1 MSLRSRLTTAFLV
14 VVLGPV
20 LVGAVF
26 VAAVMSH
33 LADSRGEALANS
45 AVTMV
50 DSTLGTVCERIQA
63 SAAAVALNY
72 SSGGE
77 RTAVEM
83 AQLVVG
89 RKVVDGVVFTSL
101 DEAGTDPGK
110 DVGAEA
116 PEGAWVDCG
125 ESAAYAGEGPIVAL
139 GAQAEVQ
146 GTDGTTAVFS
156 AFRIV
161 DREFL
166 GRLALVAD
174 ADLVLQDNRER
185 PLHAGAEEVG
195 RWDYTDSFLPL
206 RIGTVAT
213 DVTPMYWTLAA
224 MVTASTILAMGL
236 ATWLARSTT
245 RPLAELSA
253 AAERVSEGDLDVR
266 VPVHG
271 RDEVAQLALSFNRM
285 TAQTQAYVQALTS
298 SRDQMRGQLG
308 RLGQTLTATLDLDRI
323 LEVILDTAM
332 VTAGAEAGAILLVD
346 VDDADQ
352 LRERAGEG
360 DLGLDQP
367 ATIRIGEG
375 ILGSIAAS
383 GVPAHGRIVDGRFG
397 EWHRVDTEPDART
410 VVAVPFN
417 GRQPVDH
424 ERSSGRQSIDQ
435 DRTGRQFVDP
445 DRTTARPVDRDRT
458 TGRHTVDADR
468 AGRQFADPDRTTAR
482 PPSGDRAAS
491 RLIEADR
498 DNGDRPAE
506 HPAVPYGDGR
516 APGEPEFGSAPR
528 TDGGVLGVLVVYNR
542 VAGED
547 FEPGDVDTLRTFAGQ
562 ASVAVENVLLHRQ
575 AQRLSLTDPLT
586 GLWNYRFMQTSLRRE
601 AERTRRY
608 QRPSAL
614 LAIDLDR
621 FKTVNDTYGHPV
633 GDQVLVEL
641 ARRITAQIREVDLA
655 FRHGGEEFMVL
666 LPETDAVGAEVVA
679 ERLGRAVAARPFK
692 VHDGADTREL
702 RISVSIGIAVLGEH
716 ADTATAVLAAAD
728 EALYAAKAAGRG
740 TWRVAV

>member
-33 LADSRGEALANS
+33 LADSRGDALANS

-50 DSTLGTVCERIQA
+50 DSTLGTTCERIQA

-72 SSGGE
+72 SSGGR
-77 RTAVEM
+77 RTATEM
-83 AQLVVG
+83 AHLLVN
-89 RKVVDGVVFTSL
+89 RAVVDGVVFTSL
-101 DEAGTDPGK
+101 DEAGTDPGT
-110 DVGAEA
+110 DIGAEA

-125 ESAAYAGEGPIVAL
+125 ESAPYAGAGPIVAL

-146 GTDGTTAVFS
+146 STDGTTAVFS

-161 DREFL
+161 DRAFL
-166 GRLALVAD
+166 DRLATVAD
-174 ADLVLQDNRER
+174 AGLVLRDDRDR
-185 PLHAGAEEVG
+185 PLEVGRIEGG
-195 RWDYTDSFLPL
+195 RWDYTDAFLPL
-206 RIGTVAT
+206 SIGTEST

-224 MVTASTILAMGL
+224 MVTASTGLAMGL
-236 ATWLARSTT
+236 ASWLARSTT
-245 RPLAELSA
+245 RPLAELSG

-285 TAQTQAYVQALTS
+285 TAQTQSYVQALTS

-352 LRERAGEG
+352 LRQRAGEG
-360 DLGLDQP
+360 DLGIEQP
-367 ATIRIGEG
+367 ASIRIGEG

-383 GVPAHGRIVDGRFG
+383 GAPAHGRITEGRFG
-397 EWHRVDTEPDART
+397 EHRRAATEPDAAT
-410 VVAVPFN
+410 IVAVPFY
-417 GRQPVDH
+417 GRQPVDR
-424 ERSSGRQSIDQ
+424 ERTPGRPQAEAERPRQ
-435 DRTGRQFVDP
+435 D
-445 DRTTARPVDRDRT
+445 
-458 TGRHTVDADR
+458 
-468 AGRQFADPDRTTAR
+468 FAAKRSTP
-482 PPSGDRAAS
+482 
-491 RLIEADR
+491 
-498 DNGDRPAE
+498 
-506 HPAVPYGDGR
+506 
-516 APGEPEFGSAPR
+516 EPEYGSIPPG
-528 TDGGVLGVLVVYNR
+528 GGVLGVLVVYNR

-562 ASVAVENVLLHRQ
+562 AAVAVENVLLHRQ

-633 GDQVLVEL
+633 GDQVLIEL
-641 ARRITAQIREVDLA
+641 ARRITGQIREVDLA

-679 ERLGRAVAARPFK
+679 ERLGRSVAARPFK
-692 VHDGADTREL
+692 VNDATGGREL

-716 ADTATAVLAAAD
+716 ADTANAVLAAAD

>member
-1 MSLRSRLTTAFLV
+1 VSLRSRLTTAFLV

-50 DSTLGTVCERIQA
+50 DSTLGTICERIQA

-72 SSGGE
+72 SSGNE
-77 RTAVEM
+77 LNAAEM
-83 AQLVVG
+83 AELLVD
-89 RKVVDGVVFTSL
+89 RAVVDGVVFTGL
-101 DEAGTDPGK
+101 DDAAADTGPDIGV
-110 DVGAEA
+110 DA

-125 ESAAYAGEGPIVAL
+125 ETAAYADAGPIVAL

-146 GTDGTTAVFS
+146 STDGTTAVFS
-156 AFRIV
+156 AFRVV
-161 DREFL
+161 DVEFL
-166 GRLALVAD
+166 GRIARVAD
-174 ADLVLQDNRER
+174 AELVLQDSRAE
-185 PLHAGAEEVG
+185 PLGAGAVDAG
-195 RWDYTDSFLPL
+195 RWDFTDAFLPL
-206 RIGTVAT
+206 SIGTAAT

-224 MVTASTILAMGL
+224 MVAASAVCAMGL
-236 ATWLARSTT
+236 AAWLARSTT

-271 RDEVAQLALSFNRM
+271 RDEVAHLALAFNRM
-285 TAQTQAYVQALTS
+285 TAQTQAYVQALTA

-332 VTAGAEAGAILLVD
+332 VTAGAEAGVVMLVD

-352 LRERAGEG
+352 LRQRAGEG
-360 DLGLDQP
+360 DLGIDQP

-375 ILGSIAAS
+375 IVGSIAAS
-383 GVPAHGRIVDGRFG
+383 AAPAHGRIAEGVFG
-397 EWHRVDTEPDART
+397 DWRRADTEPDART
-410 VVAVPFN
+410 IAAVPFS
-417 GRQPVDH
+417 GRQPVD
-424 ERSSGRQSIDQ
+424 Q
-435 DRTGRQFVDP
+435 DFITGRPLPETDL
-445 DRTTARPVDRDRT
+445 
-458 TGRHTVDADR
+458 
-468 AGRQFADPDRTTAR
+468 
-482 PPSGDRAAS
+482 AAT
-491 RLIEADR
+491 
-498 DNGDRPAE
+498 
-506 HPAVPYGDGR
+506 
-516 APGEPEFGSAPR
+516 R
-528 TDGGVLGVLVVYNR
+528 TDGGVLGVLVLYNR

-562 ASVAVENVLLHRQ
+562 AAVAVENVLLHRQ

-621 FKTVNDTYGHPV
+621 FKAVNDAYGHPV
-633 GDQVLVEL
+633 GDQVLIEL

-666 LPETDAVGAEVVA
+666 LPETDAAGAEVVA
-679 ERLGRAVAARPFK
+679 ERLGRAVASRPFK
-692 VHDGADTREL
+692 VNESSGGREL
-702 RISVSIGIAVLGEH
+702 HVSVSIGVAVLGVH
-716 ADTATAVLAAAD
+716 ADGATAVLAAAD

-740 TWRVAV
+740 TWRVAAA

>member
-50 DSTLGTVCERIQA
+50 DSTLGTICERIQA

-72 SSGGE
+72 RNGDQE
-77 RTAVEM
+77 NAVEM
-83 AQLVVG
+83 AQLLVD
-89 RKVVDGVVFTSL
+89 RSVVDGVVFSSL
-101 DEAGTDPGK
+101 ATVSNDTGMDI
-110 DVGAEA
+110 GAEA
-116 PEGAWVDCG
+116 PDGSWVDCG
-125 ESAAYAGEGPIVAL
+125 ETVAYAGTHPIVAL

-146 GTDGTTAVFS
+146 NADGSTAVFT
-156 AFRIV
+156 AFREV
-161 DREFL
+161 DQEFL
-166 GRLALVAD
+166 ARLSRVAD
-174 ADLVLQDNRER
+174 ADLILQDAR
-185 PLHAGAEEVG
+185 PTPIEVGSADAG
-195 RWDYTDSFLPL
+195 RWDFTDSFLPL
-206 RIGTVAT
+206 SIGTVAT

-224 MVTASTILAMGL
+224 MVFASAVCAVGL
-236 ATWLARSTT
+236 AAWLARSTT

-253 AAERVSEGDLDVR
+253 AAERVAEGDLTVR

-271 RDEVAQLALSFNRM
+271 RDEVAHLAFAFNRM
-285 TAQTQAYVQALTS
+285 TAQTQSYVNALTA

-332 VTAGAEAGAILLVD
+332 VTAGAEAGVIMLVD

-360 DLGLDQP
+360 DLGITEP

-375 ILGSIAAS
+375 IIGAIAAG
-383 GVPAHGRIVDGRFG
+383 GVPAHGRIIDGRFEG
-397 EWHRVDTEPDART
+397 SRRADTEPDAHT
-410 VVAVPFN
+410 IVAVPFS

-424 ERSSGRQSIDQ
+424 ERSSGRQ
-435 DRTGRQFVDP
+435 
-445 DRTTARPVDRDRT
+445 PVDHERRPSST
-458 TGRHTVDADR
+458 TDADR
-468 AGRQFADPDRTTAR
+468 P
-482 PPSGDRAAS
+482 RA
-491 RLIEADR
+491 
-498 DNGDRPAE
+498 
-506 HPAVPYGDGR
+506 GDGEY
-516 APGEPEFGSAPR
+516 GGAPR
-528 TDGGVLGVLVVYNR
+528 TDAGVLGVLVLYNR
-542 VAGED
+542 IGGDE
-547 FEPGDVDTLRTFAGQ
+547 FESGDVETLKTFAGQ
-562 ASVAVENVLLHRQ
+562 ASVAVENVLLHRH
-575 AQRLSLTDPLT
+575 AERLSLTDPLT

-601 AERTRRY
+601 AERSRRY
-608 QRPSAL
+608 IRPSAL

-621 FKTVNDTYGHPV
+621 FKDVNDTYGHPV
-633 GDQVLVEL
+633 GDQVLTEL

-666 LPETDAVGAEVVA
+666 LPETDSAGASVVA
-679 ERLGRAVAARPFK
+679 ERLGKAVNARKFK
-692 VHDGADTREL
+692 VNDASGGREL
-702 RISVSIGIAVLGEH
+702 NITVSIGIAVLGEH
-716 ADTATAVLAAAD
+716 SETANGVLAAAD
-728 EALYAAKAAGRG
+728 EALYAAKAAGRD

>member
-50 DSTLGTVCERIQA
+50 DSTLGTICERIQA

-72 SSGGE
+72 RNGDQE
-77 RTAVEM
+77 NAVEM
-83 AQLVVG
+83 AQLLVD
-89 RKVVDGVVFTSL
+89 RAVVDGVVFSSLASVGTSP
-101 DEAGTDPGK
+101 GTDI
-110 DVGAEA
+110 GAEA
-116 PEGAWVDCG
+116 PDGSWVDCG
-125 ESAAYAGEGPIVAL
+125 EAVAYAGAGPIVAL

-146 GTDGTTAVFS
+146 NADGSTSVFT
-156 AFRIV
+156 AFREV
-161 DREFL
+161 DQTFL
-166 GRLALVAD
+166 ARLARVAD
-174 ADLVLQDNRER
+174 ADLILQDSRTT
-185 PLHAGAEEVG
+185 PLSVGSADAG
-195 RWDYTDSFLPL
+195 RWDFTDSFLPL
-206 RIGTVAT
+206 SIGTVAT

-224 MVTASTILAMGL
+224 MVTASAFCAVGL
-236 ATWLARSTT
+236 AAWLARSTT

-253 AAERVSEGDLDVR
+253 AAERVAQGDLNVR

-271 RDEVAQLALSFNRM
+271 RDEVAQLAFAFNRM
-285 TAQTQAYVQALTS
+285 TAQTQSYVNALTA

-332 VTAGAEAGAILLVD
+332 VTAGAEAGVIMLVD

-360 DLGLDQP
+360 DLGITEP
-367 ATIRIGEG
+367 ASIRIGEG
-375 ILGSIAAS
+375 IIGAIAAG
-383 GVPAHGRIVDGRFG
+383 GVPAHGRIVDGRFEG
-397 EWHRVDTEPDART
+397 RHRAATEPDAHT
-410 VVAVPFN
+410 IVAVPFS
-417 GRQPVDH
+417 GRQPVDP
-424 ERSSGRQSIDQ
+424 ELSSGRHPVDHEAGVDQ
-435 DRTGRQFVDP
+435 ARRG
-445 DRTTARPVDRDRT
+445 RPVE
-458 TGRHTVDADR
+458 H
-468 AGRQFADPDRTTAR
+468 AR
-482 PPSGDRAAS
+482 G
-491 RLIEADR
+491 
-498 DNGDRPAE
+498 
-506 HPAVPYGDGR
+506 
-516 APGEPEFGSAPR
+516 GEGEFGGAPR
-528 TDGGVLGVLVVYNR
+528 TDAGVLGVLVLYNR
-542 VAGED
+542 IAGDE

-562 ASVAVENVLLHRQ
+562 ASVAVENVLLHRH
-575 AQRLSLTDPLT
+575 AERLSLTDPLT

-601 AERTRRY
+601 AERSRRY

-621 FKTVNDTYGHPV
+621 FKDVNDTYGHPV

-641 ARRITAQIREVDLA
+641 ARRITGQIREVDLA

-666 LPETDAVGAEVVA
+666 LPETDAGGASVVA
-679 ERLGRAVAARPFK
+679 ERLGKAVNARKFK
-692 VHDGADTREL
+692 VNDASGGREL
-702 RISVSIGIAVLGEH
+702 NITVSIGIAVLGDH
-716 ADTATAVLAAAD
+716 AETATGILAAAD
-728 EALYAAKAAGRG
+728 EALYAAKAAGRD

>member
-33 LADSRGEALANS
+33 LADSRGESLADS

-50 DSTLGTVCERIQA
+50 DSTLGTICERIQA
-63 SAAAVALNY
+63 SAAAVALNHR
-72 SSGGE
+72 SGG
-77 RTAVEM
+77 RANAVEM
-83 AQLVVG
+83 AQLVVD
-89 RKVVDGVVFTSL
+89 RAVVDGVVFSSL
-101 DEAGTDPGK
+101 ATAGTTGTGT
-110 DVGAEA
+110 GASTDIGATA
-116 PEGAWVDCG
+116 PDGSWIDCA
-125 ESAAYAGEGPIVAL
+125 EPAAYAGSGPIVAL

-146 GTDGTTAVFS
+146 NTDGSTAVFS
-156 AFRIV
+156 AFRVV

-166 GRLALVAD
+166 GRLAQVAD
-174 ADLVLQDNRER
+174 ADIILQDSRTA
-185 PLHAGAEEVG
+185 PLQAGGADAG
-195 RWDYTDSFLPL
+195 RWDYSDAFLPL
-206 RIGTVAT
+206 SIGTVAT
-213 DVTPMYWTLAA
+213 NVTPMYWTLAA
-224 MVTASTILAMGL
+224 MVLASAVCAVGL

-253 AAERVSEGDLDVR
+253 AAERVSEGDLNVR

-271 RDEVAQLALSFNRM
+271 RDEVAQLALAFNRM
-285 TAQTQAYVQALTS
+285 TAQTQAYVNALTA

-332 VTAGAEAGAILLVD
+332 VTAGAEAGVIMLVD

-360 DLGLDQP
+360 DLGIDQP

-375 ILGSIAAS
+375 IVGAIAAG
-383 GVPAHGRIVDGRFG
+383 GVPAHGRIIDGKFEDCR
-397 EWHRVDTEPDART
+397 RADTEPDAHT
-410 VVAVPFN
+410 IVAVPFSGHQPVIEPTTGRQALDSGSSQLAAQGPTS
-417 GRQPVDH
+417 GRQPPESDY
-424 ERSSGRQSIDQ
+424 
-435 DRTGRQFVDP
+435 
-445 DRTTARPVDRDRT
+445 
-458 TGRHTVDADR
+458 
-468 AGRQFADPDRTTAR
+468 AG
-482 PPSGDRAAS
+482 
-491 RLIEADR
+491 
-498 DNGDRPAE
+498 
-506 HPAVPYGDGR
+506 
-516 APGEPEFGSAPR
+516 APR
-528 TDGGVLGVLVVYNR
+528 TDGGVLGVLVLYNR
-542 VAGED
+542 IAGED
-547 FEPGDVDTLRTFAGQ
+547 FEPGDANTLRTFAGQ
-562 ASVAVENVLLHRQ
+562 ASVAVENVLLHRH
-575 AQRLSLTDPLT
+575 AERLSLTDPLT

-621 FKTVNDTYGHPV
+621 FKDVNDTYGHPV

-666 LPETDAVGAEVVA
+666 LPETDTGGAGVVA
-679 ERLGRAVAARPFK
+679 ERLGRAVAARKFK
-692 VHDGADTREL
+692 VNDASGGREL
-702 RISVSIGIAVLGEH
+702 RITVSIGIAVLGEH
-716 ADTATAVLAAAD
+716 ADTATGVLAAAD
-728 EALYAAKAAGRG
+728 EALYAAKAAGRD

>member
-50 DSTLGTVCERIQA
+50 DSTLGTICERIQA

-72 SSGGE
+72 RNGDQE
-77 RTAVEM
+77 NAVEM
-83 AQLVVG
+83 AQLLVD
-89 RKVVDGVVFTSL
+89 RAVVDGVVFSSL
-101 DEAGTDPGK
+101 ASVGTDPGM
-110 DVGAEA
+110 DIGAEA
-116 PEGAWVDCG
+116 PQGSWVDCG
-125 ESAAYAGEGPIVAL
+125 ETVAYAGTEPIVAL

-146 GTDGTTAVFS
+146 NADGSTSVFS
-156 AFRIV
+156 AFREV
-161 DREFL
+161 DQEFL
-166 GRLALVAD
+166 ARLSRVAD
-174 ADLVLQDNRER
+174 ADLILQDAR
-185 PLHAGAEEVG
+185 PAPIEVGSADAG
-195 RWDYTDSFLPL
+195 RWDFTDTFLPL
-206 RIGTVAT
+206 RIGTAAT

-224 MVTASTILAMGL
+224 MVFASAVCAVAL

-253 AAERVSEGDLDVR
+253 AAERVAHGDLTVR

-271 RDEVAQLALSFNRM
+271 RDEVAHLAFAFNRM
-285 TAQTQAYVQALTS
+285 TAQTQSYVSALTA

-332 VTAGAEAGAILLVD
+332 VTAGAEAGVIMLVD

-360 DLGLDQP
+360 DLGITEP

-375 ILGSIAAS
+375 IIGAIAAG
-383 GVPAHGRIVDGRFG
+383 GVPAHGRIVDGRFEG
-397 EWHRVDTEPDART
+397 RRRADTEPDAHT
-410 VVAVPFN
+410 IVAVPFS

-424 ERSSGRQSIDQ
+424 EWSSGRQ
-435 DRTGRQFVDP
+435 
-445 DRTTARPVDRDRT
+445 PVDH
-458 TGRHTVDADR
+458 GRST
-468 AGRQFADPDRTTAR
+468 
-482 PPSGDRAAS
+482 S
-491 RLIEADR
+491 RHSTELER
-498 DNGDRPAE
+498 GRPADGE
-506 HPAVPYGDGR
+506 YGG
-516 APGEPEFGSAPR
+516 APR
-528 TDGGVLGVLVVYNR
+528 TDAGVLGVLVLYNR
-542 VAGED
+542 IAGDD
-547 FEPGDVDTLRTFAGQ
+547 FEPGDVDTLKTFAGQ
-562 ASVAVENVLLHRQ
+562 ASVAVENVLLHRH
-575 AQRLSLTDPLT
+575 AERLSLTDPLT

-601 AERTRRY
+601 AERSRRY

-621 FKTVNDTYGHPV
+621 FKDVNDTYGHPV
-633 GDQVLVEL
+633 GDQVLAEL
-641 ARRITAQIREVDLA
+641 ARRVTAQIREVDLA

-666 LPETDAVGAEVVA
+666 LPETDAAGAAVVA
-679 ERLGRAVAARPFK
+679 ERLGKAVNARKFK
-692 VHDGADTREL
+692 VNDASGGREL
-702 RISVSIGIAVLGEH
+702 NITVSIGIAVLGEH
-716 ADTATAVLAAAD
+716 ADTATGVLAAAD
-728 EALYAAKAAGRG
+728 EALYAAKAAGRD
-740 TWRVAV
+740 TWRVAVA

>member
-33 LADSRGEALANS
+33 LADSRGDALANS

-50 DSTLGTVCERIQA
+50 DSTLGTICERIQA

-72 SSGGE
+72 RSGDE
-77 RTAVEM
+77 TDAVEM
-83 AQLVVG
+83 AQLLVD
-89 RKVVDGVVFTSL
+89 RAVVDGVVFSSL
-101 DEAGTDPGK
+101 ASVGKDAGTDI
-110 DVGAEA
+110 GAEA
-116 PEGAWVDCG
+116 PEGSWVDCG
-125 ESAAYAGEGPIVAL
+125 ETVAYAGSTPIVAL

-146 GTDGTTAVFS
+146 NSDGSTAVFS
-156 AFRIV
+156 AFRAV

-166 GRLALVAD
+166 GRLARVAD
-174 ADLVLQDNRER
+174 ADIILQDARAA
-185 PLHAGAEEVG
+185 PLQVGSAEAG
-195 RWDYTDSFLPL
+195 RWDFTDSFLPL
-206 RIGTVAT
+206 SIGTVAT

-224 MVTASTILAMGL
+224 MVTASAVCAVGL
-236 ATWLARSTT
+236 AAWLARSTT

-253 AAERVSEGDLDVR
+253 AAERVSEGDLNVR

-271 RDEVAQLALSFNRM
+271 RDEVAQLALAFNRM

-332 VTAGAEAGAILLVD
+332 VTAGAEAGVIMLVD

-360 DLGLDQP
+360 FLGIDQP
-367 ATIRIGEG
+367 ASIRIGEG
-375 ILGSIAAS
+375 IIGAIAAG
-383 GVPAHGRIVDGRFG
+383 GVPAHGRIIEGRFHDR
-397 EWHRVDTEPDART
+397 HRADTEPDAHT
-410 VVAVPFN
+410 IVAVPFS
-417 GRQPVDH
+417 GRQPVDN
-424 ERSSGRQSIDQ
+424 ERSNGR
-435 DRTGRQFVDP
+435 
-445 DRTTARPVDRDRT
+445 
-458 TGRHTVDADR
+458 
-468 AGRQFADPDRTTAR
+468 
-482 PPSGDRAAS
+482 PSES
-491 RLIEADR
+491 
-498 DNGDRPAE
+498 
-506 HPAVPYGDGR
+506 
-516 APGEPEFGSAPR
+516 EFGAPR
-528 TDGGVLGVLVVYNR
+528 TEAGVLGVLVLYNR
-542 VAGED
+542 IAGED
-547 FEPGDVDTLRTFAGQ
+547 FESGDVDTLKTFAGQ
-562 ASVAVENVLLHRQ
+562 ASVAVENVLLHRH
-575 AQRLSLTDPLT
+575 AERLSLTDPLT

-601 AERTRRY
+601 AERSRRY

-621 FKTVNDTYGHPV
+621 FKDVNDTYGHPV
-633 GDQVLVEL
+633 GDQVLIEL

-666 LPETDAVGAEVVA
+666 LPETDASGASAVA
-679 ERLGRAVAARPFK
+679 ERLGRAVNAKKFK
-692 VHDGADTREL
+692 VNDASGGREL
-702 RISVSIGIAVLGEH
+702 RITVSIGVAVLGEH
-716 ADTATAVLAAAD
+716 AETATGILAAAD
-728 EALYAAKAAGRG
+728 EALYAAKAAGRD

>member
-1 MSLRSRLTTAFLV
+1 MRSRLTTAFLV

-50 DSTLGTVCERIQA
+50 DSTLGTICERIQA

-72 SSGGE
+72 SSGT
-77 RTAVEM
+77 RTDAVEM
-83 AQLVVG
+83 AHLLVD
-89 RKVVDGVVFTSL
+89 RAVVDGVVFTSL
-101 DEAGTDPGK
+101 ETAGAGAGD
-110 DVGAEA
+110 DVGVDA

-125 ESAAYAGEGPIVAL
+125 ETAAYADAGPIVAL

-156 AFRIV
+156 AFRVV
-161 DREFL
+161 DVAFL
-166 GRLALVAD
+166 GRIAQVAD
-174 ADLVLQDNRER
+174 AELVLQDSRAD
-185 PLHAGAEEVG
+185 PLGAGAVDAG
-195 RWDYTDSFLPL
+195 RWDFTDAFLPL
-206 RIGTVAT
+206 SIGTAAT

-224 MVTASTILAMGL
+224 MVAASAVCAMGL
-236 ATWLARSTT
+236 AAWLARSTT
-245 RPLAELSA
+245 RPLVELSA

-271 RDEVAQLALSFNRM
+271 RDEVAHLALAFNRM
-285 TAQTQAYVQALTS
+285 TAQTQAYVQALTA

-332 VTAGAEAGAILLVD
+332 VTAGAEAGVVMLVD

-352 LRERAGEG
+352 LRQRAGEG
-360 DLGLDQP
+360 HLGIDQP
-367 ATIRIGEG
+367 ASIRVGQGIIGA
-375 ILGSIAAS
+375 IAAS
-383 GVPAHGRIVDGRFG
+383 AAPAHGRIVDGAFG
-397 EWHRVDTEPDART
+397 DWHRVDTEPDART
-410 VVAVPFN
+410 IAAVPFT
-417 GRQPVDH
+417 GRQPVD
-424 ERSSGRQSIDQ
+424 SVFG
-435 DRTGRQFVDP
+435 TGRQ
-445 DRTTARPVDRDRT
+445 PVDSVFG
-458 TGRHTVDADR
+458 TGRQPVDSVFGT
-468 AGRQFADPDRTTAR
+468 GRQPADSAFGTGNRSPDDASAR
-482 PPSGDRAAS
+482 
-491 RLIEADR
+491 
-498 DNGDRPAE
+498 RPAE
-506 HPAVPYGDGR
+506 SDPARPLSEAD
-516 APGEPEFGSAPR
+516 AAAR
-528 TDGGVLGVLVVYNR
+528 TDAGVLGVLVLYNR

-547 FEPGDVDTLRTFAGQ
+547 FAPGDVDTLRTFAGQ
-562 ASVAVENVLLHRQ
+562 AAVAVENVLLHRQ

-621 FKTVNDTYGHPV
+621 FKAVNDAYGHPV
-633 GDQVLVEL
+633 GDQVLIEL

-666 LPETDAVGAEVVA
+666 LPETDAAGAEVVA
-679 ERLGRAVAARPFK
+679 ERLGRAVAGRPFK
-692 VHDGADTREL
+692 VNDSSGGREL
-702 RISVSIGIAVLGEH
+702 HVSVSIGVAVLGVH
-716 ADTATAVLAAAD
+716 AEGAAAVLAAAD

-740 TWRVAV
+740 TWRVAAA

>member
-1 MSLRSRLTTAFLV
+1 VSLRSRLTTAFLV

-33 LADSRGEALANS
+33 LADSRGEALADS

-50 DSTLGTVCERIQA
+50 DSTLGTICERIQA

-72 SSGGE
+72 SSGSE
-77 RTAVEM
+77 ADAVEM
-83 AQLVVG
+83 ARLLVD
-89 RKVVDGVVFTSL
+89 RAVVDGVVFTSL
-101 DEAGTDPGK
+101 DAAGTRGGDDIGT
-110 DVGAEA
+110 AA

-125 ESAAYAGEGPIVAL
+125 ETAAYADAGPIVAL

-156 AFRIV
+156 AFREV
-161 DREFL
+161 DVEFL
-166 GRLALVAD
+166 GRIARVAD
-174 ADLVLQDNRER
+174 AELILQDGRAE
-185 PLHAGAEEVG
+185 PLETGGVDAG
-195 RWDYTDSFLPL
+195 RWDFTDSFLPL
-206 RIGTVAT
+206 SIGTLAT

-224 MVTASTILAMGL
+224 MVAASAICAMGL
-236 ATWLARSTT
+236 AAWLARSTT

-271 RDEVAQLALSFNRM
+271 RDEVAHLALAFNRM
-285 TAQTQAYVQALTS
+285 TAQTQAYVQALTA

-332 VTAGAEAGAILLVD
+332 VTAGAEAGVIMLVD

-352 LRERAGEG
+352 LRQRAGEG
-360 DLGLDQP
+360 DLGIDQP
-367 ATIRIGEG
+367 ASIRIGEG
-375 ILGSIAAS
+375 IVGAIAAS
-383 GVPAHGRIVDGRFG
+383 AAPAHGRIVDGAFG
-397 EWHRVDTEPDART
+397 EWRRAATEPDART
-410 VVAVPFN
+410 IVAVPFS
-417 GRQPVDH
+417 GRQPVDL
-424 ERSSGRQSIDQ
+424 ELSSGRQ
-435 DRTGRQFVDP
+435 
-445 DRTTARPVDRDRT
+445 PVDRELGGGRQSADFELGSGRQSADLESSGGRRPADQDLV
-458 TGRHTVDADR
+458 TGRR
-468 AGRQFADPDRTTAR
+468 PADPDDGA
-482 PPSGDRAAS
+482 PSS
-491 RLIEADR
+491 
-498 DNGDRPAE
+498 
-506 HPAVPYGDGR
+506 
-516 APGEPEFGSAPR
+516 
-528 TDGGVLGVLVVYNR
+528 GGVLGVLVLYNR
-542 VAGED
+542 IAGED

-601 AERTRRY
+601 AERVRRY

-621 FKTVNDTYGHPV
+621 FKAVNDAYGHPV
-633 GDQVLVEL
+633 GDQVLIEL

-655 FRHGGEEFMVL
+655 FRHGGEEFMVM
-666 LPETDAVGAEVVA
+666 LPETDAAGAEVVA
-679 ERLGRAVAARPFK
+679 ERLGRAVASRPFA
-692 VHDGADTREL
+692 VNESSGGHEL
-702 RISVSIGIAVLGEH
+702 RVSVSIGVAVLGVH
-716 ADTATAVLAAAD
+716 ADSATAVLAAAD

-740 TWRVAV
+740 TWRVAAV

>member
-1 MSLRSRLTTAFLV
+1 VSLRSRLTTAFLV

-33 LADSRGEALANS
+33 LADSRGEALADS

-50 DSTLGTVCERIQA
+50 DSTLGTICERIQA

-72 SSGGE
+72 RSGGE
-77 RTAVEM
+77 ANAAEM
-83 AQLVVG
+83 AQLVVD
-89 RKVVDGVVFTSL
+89 RAVVDGVVFSSL
-101 DEAGTDPGK
+101 ASAGHDTGTDI
-110 DVGAEA
+110 GAEA
-116 PEGAWVDCG
+116 PDGTWVDCG
-125 ESAAYAGEGPIVAL
+125 ETAAYAGSGPIVAL
-139 GAQAEVQ
+139 GAQAEIHNA
-146 GTDGTTAVFS
+146 DGTTAVFS
-156 AFRIV
+156 AFRVI

-166 GRLALVAD
+166 GHLARVAD
-174 ADLVLQDNRER
+174 ADLILQDSRTELLR
-185 PLHAGAEEVG
+185 AGGADAG
-195 RWDYTDSFLPL
+195 RWDYSDSFLPL
-206 RIGTVAT
+206 SIGTVAT

-224 MVTASTILAMGL
+224 MVTASAVCAVGL
-236 ATWLARSTT
+236 AAWLARSTT

-253 AAERVSEGDLDVR
+253 AAERVSEGDLNVR

-271 RDEVAQLALSFNRM
+271 RDEVAQLALAFNRM
-285 TAQTQAYVQALTS
+285 TAQTQAYVQALTA

-332 VTAGAEAGAILLVD
+332 VTAGAEAGVIMLVD

-360 DLGLDQP
+360 DLGIDQP
-367 ATIRIGEG
+367 ASIRIGEG
-375 ILGSIAAS
+375 IIGAIAAS
-383 GVPAHGRIVDGRFG
+383 GAPAHGRIVDGKFEDR
-397 EWHRVDTEPDART
+397 RRADTEPDART
-410 VVAVPFN
+410 IAAVPFR
-417 GRQPVDH
+417 GRQPVDP
-424 ERSSGRQSIDQ
+424 RQ
-435 DRTGRQFVDP
+435 
-445 DRTTARPVDRDRT
+445 
-458 TGRHTVDADR
+458 DADI
-468 AGRQFADPDRTTAR
+468 
-482 PPSGDRAAS
+482 GD
-491 RLIEADR
+491 
-498 DNGDRPAE
+498 
-506 HPAVPYGDGR
+506 
-516 APGEPEFGSAPR
+516 APR
-528 TDGGVLGVLVVYNR
+528 GDAGVLGVLVLYNR

-575 AQRLSLTDPLT
+575 AERLSLTDPLT

-601 AERTRRY
+601 AERSRRY

-621 FKTVNDTYGHPV
+621 FKDVNDSYGHPV

-666 LPETDAVGAEVVA
+666 LPETDAVGAGVVA
-679 ERLGRAVAARPFK
+679 ERLRRAVNARKFK
-692 VHDGADTREL
+692 VNDASGGREL
-702 RISVSIGIAVLGEH
+702 DITVSIGIAVLGEH
-716 ADTATAVLAAAD
+716 ADTATGVLVAAD
-728 EALYAAKAAGRG
+728 EALYAAKAAGRD